1 MKIEKKPLLKA
12 KILAV
17 LLKISNDK
25 GEVEFK
31 SDDIKQLWSIKGAD
45 EDRLWELNEVGAIC
59 FEQIGEDGFA
69 PIIMCSTNEKTYEHL
84 LNCLAQLSNDQNLLN
99 DRVSSLLNHD
109 PKKLMGD
116 ISRTKKHI
124 NEAKKQIGKNE
135 LLKPLQTPLNDIEQ
149 HFDSISRVAENY
161 DDVYKNILKPVQ
173 EEGKSG
179 VKATVRWAIISI
191 VASWLLTNYSTIKS
205 LVASLAD

>member
-1 MKIEKKPLLKA
+1 MLKA

-17 LLKISNDK
+17 LLKLSDNEGNVD
-25 GEVEFK
+25 FK
-31 SDDIKQLWSIKGAD
+31 TTDLKQLWDIDGAT
-45 EDRLWELNEVGAIC
+45 EDRLWELNQVGAIY

-69 PIIMCSTNEKTYEHL
+69 PIVICSTNEKTYEHL

-99 DRVSSLLNHD
+99 ERVTSLLNHD

-116 ISRTKKHI
+116 ILTTKNHI
-124 NEAKKQIGKNE
+124 DEAKNQIGKNE
-135 LLKPLQTPLNDIEQ
+135 LLKPLQKPLSDIEQ
-149 HFDSISRVAENY
+149 HFDSISRVAQNY

-179 VKATVRWAIISI
+179 VRATVKWAIISI
-191 VASWLLTNYSTIKS
+191 VASWALTNYSTIKAILS
-205 LVASLAD
+205 SFVS